1 MHEHDVVS
9 INTLK
14 DRFKQFV
21 IRKLDKNMGT
31 CIVSMDIWNKS
42 VDYTLSNSNHFEH
55 VPITQRISFFRNI
68 KAARDKLDND
78 WQHIGKFI
86 GLLKMHKDKHPN
98 GTWKIR
104 TVVSHKR
111 SIIRPV
117 SIANSI
123 LWRKMRYTIELST
136 KYITVLPHVTDLI
149 FDLRDLNEKIANNVI
164 ELNHTKIVVVDM
176 EKMYPSTKRSKIF
189 HNLFIGESLAGY
201 GFDNDEIPFMRKA
214 QIFINKY
221 SLFQCG
227 DRIYRQPDGA
237 IIGSSDGADVCD
249 TVYYINECV

>member
-1 MHEHDVVS
+1 M
-9 INTLK
+9 
-14 DRFKQFV
+14 R
-21 IRKLDKNMGT
+21 
-31 CIVSMDIWNKS
+31 
-42 VDYTLSNSNHFEH
+42 
-55 VPITQRISFFRNI
+55 ITQRITDTHKKLFENI

-136 KYITVLPHVTDLI
+136 KYITVLPDVTDLI

-189 HNLFIGESLAGY
+189 HNLFIGLEMVS
-201 GFDNDEIPFMRKA
+201 NPTNTKA
-214 QIFINKY
+214 IV
-221 SLFQCG
+221 
-227 DRIYRQPDGA
+227 RQTRS
-237 IIGSSDGADVCD
+237 IH
-249 TVYYINECV
+249 